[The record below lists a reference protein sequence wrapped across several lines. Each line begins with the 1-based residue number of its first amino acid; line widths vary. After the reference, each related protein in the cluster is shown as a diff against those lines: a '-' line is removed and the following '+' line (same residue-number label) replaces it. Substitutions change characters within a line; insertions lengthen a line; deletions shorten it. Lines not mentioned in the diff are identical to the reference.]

1 MFPVRDTSDHKGD
14 LNVRFWILQKL
25 DGLHSPGSLAQL
37 QFDVI
42 TREYFPILLGEIFE
56 GRTFDPC
63 SHYNLRRRC
72 GNEIDQRERD
82 NAQNAKT
89 RGQSLEDLPTIV
101 PQHVNISPGSP
112 SAHGGKGR

>member
-42 TREYFPILLGEIFE
+42 TREHFPILLGEPSE
-56 GRTFDPC
+56 ATTFDPC

-72 GNEIDQRERD
+72 GDASD
-82 NAQNAKT
+82 HPHPDSAPHPTT
-89 RGQSLEDLPTIV
+89 RRPPRHSPPTT
-101 PQHVNISPGSP
+101 
-112 SAHGGKGR
+112 